1 MHFNN
6 SFWSLKNSFD
16 KNDLNLFDLVVPLK
30 IFYDTSIK
38 NKNISVSLDPLDP
51 TKPDGQLYKKVYYPL
66 ELEGTPIGNAM
77 I

>member
-51 TKPDGQLYKKVYYPL
+51 TKPDG
-66 ELEGTPIGNAM
+66 
-77 I
+77 